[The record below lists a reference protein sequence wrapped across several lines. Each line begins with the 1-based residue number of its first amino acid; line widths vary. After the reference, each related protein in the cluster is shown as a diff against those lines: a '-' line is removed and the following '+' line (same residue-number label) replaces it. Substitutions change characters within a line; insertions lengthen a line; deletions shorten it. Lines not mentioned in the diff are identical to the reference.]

1 MPELTK
7 DQKVTTIKAIAA
19 KALAGHPKLA
29 EIQATN
35 FDRCSDADITDFARR
50 LGGLVS

>member
-1 MPELTK
+1 MPEQTK
-7 DQKVTTIKAIAA
+7 DQKVAAIRAQAA
-19 KALAGHPKLA
+19 KALVGHPKLA

-35 FDRCSDADITDFARR
+35 FDRCSDADITDFGRR